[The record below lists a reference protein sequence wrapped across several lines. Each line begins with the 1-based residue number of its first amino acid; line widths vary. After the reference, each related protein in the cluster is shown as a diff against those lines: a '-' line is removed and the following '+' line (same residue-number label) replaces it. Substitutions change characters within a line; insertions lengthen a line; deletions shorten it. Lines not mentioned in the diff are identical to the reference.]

1 MDCGGTF
8 TISCSQPFPPQHFIT
23 YFEQE
28 KMVSKNI
35 TESVHSPAESDKSVE
50 AQLQADHHSD
60 LYLSLEEALKNP
72 SCVSDTWIENIA
84 DLKNNPRTLPYAPY
98 NDNAFHYV
106 DHKQKP
112 LCMAFPAVIDLNGKF
127 TKIGPYFNLMGDHT
141 VKASFHFFQ
150 KNSHV
155 KHVIYHQD
163 VNMTL
168 LAKTKAIF
176 QLSPL
181 TVLSAHDLPNDAIDC
196 STMAMNVLHTLYAT
210 VDEMKNAGSS
220 PFFIILM
227 SFTDKLHSL
236 RSNKTSFLYPLSS
249 N

>member
-1 MDCGGTF
+1 MEPLL
-8 TISCSQPFPPQHFIT
+8 CSQLFPPRHFTT
-23 YFEQE
+23 YFKQE
-28 KMVSKNI
+28 KMVSKII

-60 LYLSLEEALKNP
+60 LYLSLE
-72 SCVSDTWIENIA
+72 
-84 DLKNNPRTLPYAPY
+84 RTLPYVPY
-98 NDNAFHYV
+98 NDNTFHYV
-106 DHKQKP
+106 DQKQKP

-127 TKIGPYFNLMGDHT
+127 AKIGPYFNLMGDQT
-141 VKASFHFFQ
+141 VKASFYSYQYH
-150 KNSHV
+150 SHV
-155 KHVIYHQD
+155 KHLIYHQD

-196 STMAMNVLHTLYAT
+196 STMAMNVLHMLYAT
-210 VDEMKNAGSS
+210 VDEMKNVGSS
-220 PFFIILM
+220 PSSIIFM
-227 SFTDKLHSL
+227 YFTDKLYSL
-236 RSNKTSFLYPLSS
+236 RSSKTAFFYPVSS

>member
-1 MDCGGTF
+1 
-8 TISCSQPFPPQHFIT
+8 
-23 YFEQE
+23 
-28 KMVSKNI
+28 MVSKNLS
-35 TESVHSPAESDKSVE
+35 ESVHSPAQSDKSVE
-50 AQLQADHHSD
+50 AQLQTDHHTD

-84 DLKNNPRTLPYAPY
+84 DFKNNPRTLPYAPY
-98 NDNAFHYV
+98 NDNALHYV
-106 DHKQKP
+106 DQKQKP

-127 TKIGPYFNLMGDHT
+127 TKIGPYFNLMGDQA
-141 VKASFHFFQ
+141 VKVSFH
-150 KNSHV
+150 SYHRHRHV
-155 KHVIYHQD
+155 EHLIYHQD

-181 TVLSAHDLPNDAIDC
+181 TILSAHDLPNDAIDC

-210 VDEMKNAGSS
+210 VDEMKNAGLSPSS
-220 PFFIILM
+220 IIFIYFI
-227 SFTDKLHSL
+227 DEPPSL
-236 RSNKTSFLYPLSS
+236 RSSKTTFFHTFPS